1 MYLQYYITL
10 KIGKE
15 KKTMTI
21 AQDLKTLN
29 KNIQTLGKTLDKL
42 LKAVE
47 KDTKSKAKPAKKSP
61 AKPAKKVAA
70 KKAPVKKATMK
81 KKTAPLTATDQVLKI
96 IKGSKKGVDA
106 PTLIKKTGF
115 NQKKVRNILFRTYKQ
130 GKIKRLEKGIYTS
143 N

>member
-1 MYLQYYITL
+1 
-10 KIGKE
+10 
-15 KKTMTI
+15 MTI
-21 AQDLKTLN
+21 AQDLKALN

-47 KDTKSKAKPAKKSP
+47 KDTKSIAKPAKKS
-61 AKPAKKVAA
+61 PAKKVAA
-70 KKAPVKKATMK
+70 KKAPVKKATIK
-81 KKTAPLTATDQVLKI
+81 KKAAPLTATDQVLKI

>member
-1 MYLQYYITL
+1 
-10 KIGKE
+10 
-15 KKTMTI
+15 MTI

-47 KDTKSKAKPAKKSP
+47 KDTKSKAKPSKKSP
-61 AKPAKKVAA
+61 DKKVAA
-70 KKAPVKKATMK
+70 KKAPVKKAAVK

-143 N
+143 K